1 MFRHPNSSKL
11 ISLLQNANID
21 DRELNRLIE
30 NLSENCE
37 ICIKYQKNQSRP
49 VVGFPQATNF
59 NECVAMDLKTWSF
72 HGNVLLIHLVDHLT
86 RYSAS
91 SVIRSKRKEV
101 IIESIFKIWIS
112 IFGSPMA
119 VLVDN
124 GGEFNN
130 GEFTS
135 LCENFNI
142 NIKTTAAESPWSNG
156 LIERHNSVLGNIVS
170 KMMCEE
176 QGYSLNTA
184 VAWAVS
190 AKNSLKNVYGF
201 SPNQLVFGKNP
212 NFPCVMNNKLPALEG
227 MTSSKIV
234 AENLNAMHNA
244 RQAFIKAEADE
255 KLRRA
260 LRHQVRTSS
269 EVKFITG
276 DKVYYKR
283 RSDDTWKRPAVVICQ
298 ESQQV
303 LIKHG
308 STHQRMHPCRLKL
321 KNEPMNYKETLEV
334 ENSTNE
340 NRDNVKSVN
349 NGDDIRVPNDETELD
364 ANDESLRTVTTTED
378 ISQDTMMHS
387 NDEQTGTE
395 DNLKEYDDTTMPKIK
410 ENVSFIR
417 KGSKDWEQAT
427 IHSRAGKRTGKYKS
441 C

>member
-1 MFRHPNSSKL
+1 
-11 ISLLQNANID
+11 
-21 DRELNRLIE
+21 
-30 NLSENCE
+30 
-37 ICIKYQKNQSRP
+37 
-49 VVGFPQATNF
+49 
-59 NECVAMDLKTWSF
+59 
-72 HGNVLLIHLVDHLT
+72 
-86 RYSAS
+86 
-91 SVIRSKRKEV
+91 
-101 IIESIFKIWIS
+101 
-112 IFGSPMA
+112 MA

-170 KMMCEE
+170 KMMSEE

-227 MTSSKIV
+227 VTSSKIV

-244 RQAFIKAEADE
+244 RKAFIKAEADE

-283 RSDDTWKRPAVVICQ
+283 RSDDTWKGPAVVIGQ
-298 ESQQV
+298 ES
-303 LIKHG
+303 
-308 STHQRMHPCRLKL
+308 
-321 KNEPMNYKETLEV
+321 
-334 ENSTNE
+334 
-340 NRDNVKSVN
+340 
-349 NGDDIRVPNDETELD
+349 
-364 ANDESLRTVTTTED
+364 
-378 ISQDTMMHS
+378 
-387 NDEQTGTE
+387 
-395 DNLKEYDDTTMPKIK
+395 
-410 ENVSFIR
+410 
-417 KGSKDWEQAT
+417 
-427 IHSRAGKRTGKYKS
+427 
-441 C
+441 